1 MLFLVGF
8 FFNLFSFVFL
18 PFGLF
23 FFSVCL
29 TPCGPAGRRSGPTGP
44 RVAREGDWRG
54 ERGWDAAAP
63 SSCQTPAVGKAI
75 PGREIF
81 ISKQP
86 KNREQGFWSPRSPHY
101 GSRGWGVLNPNC
113 FCSRTDIRA
122 DGPMDAFL
130 MPTTS
135 VRFQQLRFN
144 ATTLQ
149 NGVSPLIFYSF
160 RIWAHD
166 FSENHPHSLIN

>member
-1 MLFLVGF
+1 M
-8 FFNLFSFVFL
+8 FSFVFL

-23 FFSVCL
+23 FFLRLFYSL
-29 TPCGPAGRRSGPTGP
+29 RPRGPPLRAHGATRGAGGGLARGAGLGCSRPLLLPDP
-44 RVAREGDWRG
+44 RGGEGDSWKRNFHF
-54 ERGWDAAAP
+54 EAA
-63 SSCQTPAVGKAI
+63 QEQLFKTKKQ
-75 PGREIF
+75 RE
-81 ISKQP
+81 
-86 KNREQGFWSPRSPHY
+86 REQGFWSPRSPHH
-101 GSRGWGVLNPNC
+101 GSRDWGVSNPDC
-113 FCSRTDIRA
+113 FCSRTEIRA

-166 FSENHPHSLIN
+166 FSGNHPHSSIN